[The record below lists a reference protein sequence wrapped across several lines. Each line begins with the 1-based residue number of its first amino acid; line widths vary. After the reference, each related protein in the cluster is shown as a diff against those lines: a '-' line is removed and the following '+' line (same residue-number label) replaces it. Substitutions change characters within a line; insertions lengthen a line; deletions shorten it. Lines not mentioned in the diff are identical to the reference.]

1 MNINPNNS
9 SISYWNIFVEKLSSF
24 VSFFPNFFQAQFPL
38 DPENLSKRE
47 INVVPIPAD
56 GNCAFQAVLTELENH
71 GINHGIK
78 DMEHFRNK
86 TADWMSENILSDETL
101 RTCIIQSAQEHL
113 EVSLEKLS
121 TEENELIFLATHRDP
136 INYSEINPKE
146 LVQRIDEIEQKKQKI
161 RADLKKIEN
170 FTTIYAI
177 ALIVSEYLQSIRSN
191 IDTERVHASRAHYYA
206 FTKIFDVRIKLNVYM
221 ERDKDYLLL
230 DRQGHMPP
238 PIEINLLHLNGNH
251 IDLLQKK

>member
-1 MNINPNNS
+1 MNVNPNNNS
-9 SISYWNIFVEKLSSF
+9 GTFWNTFAAKLSS
-24 VSFFPNFFQAQFPL
+24 SSSLCSNLFQTQFPL

-71 GINHGIK
+71 GINHGIQ

-86 TADWMSENILSDETL
+86 TADWMAENIFNDEEL
-101 RTCIIQSAQEHL
+101 RAYIIQSAQEYL
-113 EVSLEKLS
+113 EVSLEKLL
-121 TEENELIFLATHRDP
+121 TEEDELTFLATNFDS
-136 INYSEINPKE
+136 IKSLEINLEE
-146 LVQRIDEIEQKKQKI
+146 LIQRIDAIVQKKQKI
-161 RADLKKIEN
+161 QADLAKIEN
-170 FTTIYAI
+170 FTNIYAI

-206 FTKIFDVRIKLNVYM
+206 FTKIFDAPIKLNVYM
-221 ERDKDYLLL
+221 ERKNDYLLL
-230 DRQGHMPP
+230 DRQPNVPP
-238 PIEINLLHLNGNH
+238 PIEINLLHVNGNH